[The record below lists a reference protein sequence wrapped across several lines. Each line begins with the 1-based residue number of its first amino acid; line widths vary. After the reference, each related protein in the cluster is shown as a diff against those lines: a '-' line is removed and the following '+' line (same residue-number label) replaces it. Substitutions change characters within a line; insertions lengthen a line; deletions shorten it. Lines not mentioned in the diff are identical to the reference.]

1 MFSPAIQYMEN
12 INQAQR
18 RGRWERWDTS
28 GNIKS
33 VIVIVKVQREK

>member
-1 MFSPAIQYMEN
+1 MFSPAIHYMAN

-18 RGRWERWDTS
+18 RGGGGGWDTS